1 LQRHAECPVNQI
13 RQYLYDWLTSAALA
27 PPNAQSLVT
36 YLQEITRKAGS
47 PKMNYHA
54 VKISSEP
61 ALGFPPELLE
71 RINSVFRV
79 AAQNA
84 DAVDSAARHPAE
96 ALEAL
101 KAAKLMS
108 ILVPASLG
116 GEGLSMADAAEIC
129 FRLGQACANTGMIY
143 AMHLVKLA
151 CIVNHG
157 QGNIWQQS
165 LIRRIVSEQMLLA
178 SSTTEGMNGGNVR
191 SSAAAI
197 THNGS
202 NISLNRDASVISY
215 GAYADAIVTTAR
227 RSEDADASD
236 QVLAVFLKEDYS
248 LEATSSWNT
257 LGMRGTCSIG
267 YRLKAIG
274 VADQVLPVA
283 YALIHTQTMA
293 PAAHILWSSVWA
305 GIATAAVTKAE
316 LFVRKAVRASAG
328 QLPPGGMHLTKAKS
342 KLRML
347 RALLN
352 EATTRYE
359 ETHTNE
365 EKAASLDYQS
375 AMALTKVEASEMAVD
390 IVMICHRTCG
400 LAGYRNDGEV
410 SIGRHIRDI
419 LSSPIMISN
428 DRILTSMGNATLMSG
443 VPTSLRA

>member
-1 LQRHAECPVNQI
+1 
-13 RQYLYDWLTSAALA
+13 
-27 PPNAQSLVT
+27 
-36 YLQEITRKAGS
+36 
-47 PKMNYHA
+47 MNYHA
-54 VKISSEP
+54 MKISPETGV
-61 ALGFPPELLE
+61 GFPAELIE
-71 RINSVFRV
+71 RINSVTRV
-79 AAQNA
+79 AALNA
-84 DAVDSAARHPAE
+84 DAVDIAARHPAE

-101 KAAKLMS
+101 KTAKLMS
-108 ILVPASLG
+108 VLVPASLG

-129 FRLGQACANTGMIY
+129 FRLGQACASTGMIY

-157 QGNIWQQS
+157 QGNTWQQNFM
-165 LIRRIVSEQMLLA
+165 RRIVLEQMLLG

-191 SSAAAI
+191 SSAASI
-197 THNGS
+197 LHNGTK
-202 NISLNRDASVISY
+202 ISLDRDASVISY

-227 RSEDADASD
+227 RAEDAEASD
-236 QVLAVFLKEDYS
+236 QVLCVFLKEDYT
-248 LEATSSWNT
+248 LEATSTWNT

-274 VADQVLPVA
+274 VLDQVLPVS
-283 YALIHTQTMA
+283 YARIHTQTMA

-352 EATTRYE
+352 DATNRYE

-375 AMALTKVEASEMAVD
+375 AMALTKVEASELAVD
-390 IVMICHRTCG
+390 IVMTCYRTCG
-400 LAGYRNDGEV
+400 LAGYRNDGDV

-428 DRILTSMGNATLMSG
+428 DRILASMGSATLMSG

>member
-1 LQRHAECPVNQI
+1 
-13 RQYLYDWLTSAALA
+13 
-27 PPNAQSLVT
+27 
-36 YLQEITRKAGS
+36 
-47 PKMNYHA
+47 MNYHA
-54 VKISSEP
+54 MKISSETG
-61 ALGFPPELLE
+61 AGFPAELIE
-71 RINSVFRV
+71 RINSVTRV
-79 AAQNA
+79 AALNA
-84 DAVDSAARHPAE
+84 DAVDAGARHPAE

-108 ILVPASLG
+108 VLVPSSLG

-129 FRLGQACANTGMIY
+129 FRLGQACASTGMIY

-157 QGNIWQQS
+157 QGNSWQQN
-165 LIRRIVSEQMLLA
+165 LMRRIVSEQMLLG

-191 SSAAAI
+191 SSAAPILHSGTKI
-197 THNGS
+197 T
-202 NISLNRDASVISY
+202 LERDASVISY
-215 GAYADAIVTTAR
+215 GASADAIVTTAR
-227 RSEDADASD
+227 RSEEADASD
-236 QVLAVFLKEDYS
+236 QVLCVFLKEDYT

-267 YRLKAIG
+267 YRMKATG
-274 VADQVLPVA
+274 VADQLLPVA
-283 YALIHTQTMA
+283 YAKIHTQTMA

-316 LFVRKAVRASAG
+316 LFVRKAVHASAG
-328 QLPPGGMHLTKAKS
+328 NLPPGGMHLTKAKS
-342 KLRML
+342 KLRVL

-365 EKAASLDYQS
+365 EKATSLDYQS

-390 IVMICHRTCG
+390 IVMTCYRTCG
-400 LAGYRNDGEV
+400 LAGYRNDGDV

-428 DRILTSMGNATLMSG
+428 DRILASMGSATLMSG